1 MLQFGIHAGQQ
12 AEMLTDTIR
21 ALLLKAYGYETKVF
35 EFVALEHTSKNKMI
49 LAIKRQDYSE
59 PDQAVLAQIKALKE
73 LYGIQK
79 HSLELLLNDQWDQQD
94 IGCKC

>member
-1 MLQFGIHAGQQ
+1 
-12 AEMLTDTIR
+12 MLTDTIR

-49 LAIKRQDYSE
+49 LAIKRKDVQA
-59 PDQAVLAQIKALKE
+59 PDPEVLAQIQALKE
-73 LYGIQK
+73 MYGIQK
-79 HSLELLLNDQWDQQD
+79 HSLELLMNNQWDQQD

>member
-49 LAIKRQDYSE
+49 LATKRQDFAA
-59 PDQAVLAQIKALKE
+59 PDQAVLAQIVALKQM
-73 LYGIQK
+73 YGIQK
-79 HSLELLLNDQWDQQD
+79 HSLELLLNHQWDQQN
-94 IGCKC
+94 IGEKC

>member
-49 LAIKRQDYSE
+49 LATKRKEFSE
-59 PDQAVLAQIKALKE
+59 PDVEVIAQIQELKKM
-73 LYGIQK
+73 YGIQK
-79 HSLELLLNDQWDQQD
+79 HSLELLLNDQWDQKN
-94 IGCKC
+94 IGEKC

>member
-21 ALLLKAYGYETKVF
+21 ALLLRAYGYETKVF

-49 LAIKRQDYSE
+49 LATKRKDYRE
-59 PDQAVLAQIKALKE
+59 PDPQVLAQIQALKQM
-73 LYGIQK
+73 YGIQK

>member
-1 MLQFGIHAGQQ
+1 
-12 AEMLTDTIR
+12 MLTDTIR

-49 LAIKRQDYSE
+49 LATKRKDFDA
-59 PDQAVLAQIKALKE
+59 PDQAVLDQIQALKE
-73 LYGIQK
+73 MYAIQK
-79 HSLELLLNDQWDQQD
+79 QSLELLLNHQWDQQD